1 MTLHLLLMNLA
12 NYSVQIAAII
22 LSGTAAPLLLRVR
35 RPMALLLY
43 RQTLLA
49 VCLLLPFLQS
59 WNSPLID
66 SSVAVSMSA
75 AAVTQAPAHSRQW
88 LNLDQIAALLLCA
101 GMLARLCWL
110 AAGYARLRRYR
121 RRARFLATIP
131 PIFDA
136 LQSRLGVWPSIC
148 VSKDVSSPVT
158 FGTREPVILLPPEFL
173 TMAPGAQ
180 EAIVCHELTHV
191 RRRDWAVAMA
201 QEAVRTLFWFHP
213 AIWWLLGQIQL
224 SREQA
229 VDAEVIRITASREQY
244 IDALLAVAGSHLQPD
259 SRTWLQLPC
268 SYERPISPSE

>member
-1 MTLHLLLMNLA
+1 MR
-12 NYSVQIAAII
+12 
-22 LSGTAAPLLLRVR
+22 GG
-35 RPMALLLY
+35 
-43 RQTLLA
+43 
-49 VCLLLPFLQS
+49 
-59 WNSPLID
+59 
-66 SSVAVSMSA
+66 
-75 AAVTQAPAHSRQW
+75 AVTQARAHSRQW
-88 LNLDQIAALLLCA
+88 LNRDKIAALLLCA

-158 FGTREPVILLPPEFL
+158 FGTRESVILLPPEFL

-201 QEAVRTLFWFHP
+201 QAVVRTLFWFHP
-213 AIWWLLGQIQL
+213 AISWLLGQ
-224 SREQA
+224 
-229 VDAEVIRITASREQY
+229 T
-244 IDALLAVAGSHLQPD
+244 P
-259 SRTWLQLPC
+259 
-268 SYERPISPSE
+268 

>member
-1 MTLHLLLMNLA
+1 MTLHLLRMNLA
-12 NYSVQIAAII
+12 NCSVQIAAII
-22 LSGTAAPLLLRVR
+22 LAGTAAPLLLRVR

-88 LNLDQIAALLLCA
+88 LNLDQIAPLLLCA

-136 LQSRLGVWPSIC
+136 LQSRLC
-148 VSKDVSSPVT
+148 V
-158 FGTREPVILLPPEFL
+158 
-173 TMAPGAQ
+173 
-180 EAIVCHELTHV
+180 
-191 RRRDWAVAMA
+191 
-201 QEAVRTLFWFHP
+201 
-213 AIWWLLGQIQL
+213 
-224 SREQA
+224 
-229 VDAEVIRITASREQY
+229 
-244 IDALLAVAGSHLQPD
+244 
-259 SRTWLQLPC
+259 
-268 SYERPISPSE
+268 